1 MQYNVVMT
9 HRGQASASDADLPV
23 AQEPQEGSEP
33 MTTVL
38 LPETDPRG
46 PKAVAIATD
55 SGQWLKCRTTDG
67 RKAYGIRSSRD
78 ANTIYFTTR
87 TSCTC
92 YDARRHD
99 CKHILAVRLHCELVE
114 EQQAVAK
121 YDDIFAR
128 FEQDD
133 RPLPTADLSRILG
146 KPRRGVIPAALIE
159 RED

>member
-1 MQYNVVMT
+1 
-9 HRGQASASDADLPV
+9 
-23 AQEPQEGSEP
+23 

-55 SGQWLKCRTTDG
+55 AGQWLKCRTRDG
-67 RKAYGIRSSRD
+67 RKAYGIRSSAD
-78 ANTIYFTTR
+78 SNQVYFVTR

-99 CKHILAVRLHCELVE
+99 CKHMLAVQLHCELVT
-114 EQQAVAK
+114 EQRAAVA
-121 YDDIFAR
+121 AAASWT
-128 FEQDD
+128 
-133 RPLPTADLSRILG
+133 RPQH
-146 KPRRGVIPAALIE
+146 GVIHASQIE